1 MLDPI
6 VQAAF
11 VGVLVVLLKAVFAA
25 LGVEVDEALL
35 NTLALAIVGWLVG
48 LAAMRGVRRAVLGDK
63 PSALEK
69 SSLWHGD

>member
-6 VQAAF
+6 LQAAF
-11 VGVLVVLLKAVFAA
+11 VGVLVVVLKAVFAA

-35 NTLALAIVGWLVG
+35 NTIATAIVAWLVG
-48 LAAMRGVRRAVLGDK
+48 LAAMRGVRSAVLGSK
-63 PSALEK
+63 PGALEK